1 MNRNETDNKTPS
13 TPTTPARSTYTVTG
27 RPMRNPQGAPVTFEV
42 RARSKSQAGREAL
55 RQRPGLKVT
64 SIARKHTEVS
74 P

>member
-1 MNRNETDNKTPS
+1 MNR
-13 TPTTPARSTYTVTG
+13 TYTVTG
-27 RPMRNPQGAPVTFEV
+27 RPTRNPQGAPVTFEV

>member
-1 MNRNETDNKTPS
+1 MNR
-13 TPTTPARSTYTVTG
+13 TYTVTG
-27 RPMRNPQGAPVTFEV
+27 RPMRNGAPVTFEV